1 MESLNVT
8 ILGKTNKQ
16 IANTFFSNVI
26 KLRIPDE
33 VILEYMG
40 WPYIPQQMSLLDKT
54 GEETGREGYVK
65 SKTEFGVIQSQSPEM
80 SRIASSQEKLGEL

>member
-40 WPYIPQQMSLLDKT
+40 WPYIPQQMSLLDKR

-65 SKTEFGVIQSQSPEM
+65 SKTEFGVIQSQAQKCQGLPAAKRS
-80 SRIASSQEKLGEL
+80 